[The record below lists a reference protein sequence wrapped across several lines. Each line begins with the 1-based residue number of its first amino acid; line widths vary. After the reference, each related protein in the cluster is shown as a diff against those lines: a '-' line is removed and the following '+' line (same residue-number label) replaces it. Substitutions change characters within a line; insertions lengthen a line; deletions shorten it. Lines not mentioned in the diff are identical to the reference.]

1 MEIKTA
7 FSSQFNHDAAIK
19 GFWSTRNGSFFF
31 VPGASLQ
38 NQEKDRKD
46 ILRLF
51 YFTLLIL
58 QEQITTLLLNSKA
71 NSHNNNKYFLSW
83 YLQSLL

>member
-19 GFWSTRNGSFFF
+19 GFWSAPHGSFIF

-38 NQEKDRKD
+38 NQEKGRKD
-46 ILRLF
+46 ILWLLF
-51 YFTLLIL
+51 
-58 QEQITTLLLNSKA
+58 LLL
-71 NSHNNNKYFLSW
+71 F
-83 YLQSLL
+83 